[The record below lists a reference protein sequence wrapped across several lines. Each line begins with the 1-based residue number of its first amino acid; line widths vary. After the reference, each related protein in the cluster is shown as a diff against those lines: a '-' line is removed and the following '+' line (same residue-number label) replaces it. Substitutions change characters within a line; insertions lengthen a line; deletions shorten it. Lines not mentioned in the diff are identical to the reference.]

1 MKCDFPSI
9 RKLDR
14 PSNGQHVTQ
23 QAHFSHLVNTYWIKM
38 VQSQSEEEN
47 RSEQDSSRAVHSCHT
62 LNLKSHH
69 SNLWSFSFVAEV

>member
-23 QAHFSHLVNTYWIKM
+23 QAHFLHSVNTSWTKT
-38 VQSQSEEEN
+38 VQSQSEE
-47 RSEQDSSRAVHSCHT
+47 
-62 LNLKSHH
+62 
-69 SNLWSFSFVAEV
+69 